1 MDQLGHG
8 KTRDID
14 KINMHNVILHKVTNA
29 DCVQHSASLAGK
41 RALTSTALQLAW
53 TMANA

>member
-29 DCVQHSASLAGK
+29 DCVQHTASLAGK
-41 RALTSTALQLAW
+41 RALTSTALQLA
-53 TMANA
+53 